1 VPQKTPQKTPQNT
14 QQKTLGLVLHPTRAA
29 DDSLATLR
37 AWSEGHGI
45 ELVARAGDAAR
56 AGCRELDDAAFASTV
71 DAVVSLGGDGT
82 MLGALRL
89 LADRPVPVVG
99 VNHGHLGFLVDIQ
112 PAELPE
118 ALDRITSGQFGVEL
132 RHALRVRIGDGPA
145 QVAFNDLVVA
155 RPPGR
160 SAVTVDLSVGGDRYG
175 YYRADAVVVATSTGS
190 TAYSYAAGGPVVSP
204 SAPVVLITPVA
215 PMAGISRPLVLSE
228 SEAVGLAVTGAATVE
243 IDGIVVPGECRD
255 TELHVELQ
263 REAGQ
268 VVRLDAARYGARS
281 RVALSLLDLPLRP
294 DQLLEL
300 VPPQMRALREA
311 QRSG

>member
-1 VPQKTPQKTPQNT
+1 MPSKI
-14 QQKTLGLVLHPTRAA
+14 LGLVLHPTRTP

-37 AWSEGHGI
+37 SWSAGHGV
-45 ELVARAGDAAR
+45 ELVARSVDADR
-56 AGCRELDDAAFASTV
+56 AGCRGLPDAEFAATV

-89 LADRPVPVVG
+89 LADRPAPVIG

-112 PAELPE
+112 PAELPD
-118 ALDRITSGQFGVEL
+118 ALDRITSGAFALEL
-132 RHALRVRIGDGPA
+132 RHALRVRIGDGPSA
-145 QVAFNDLVVA
+145 VAFNDVVVS
-155 RPPGR
+155 RSPGR
-160 SAVTVDLSVGGDRYG
+160 SAVAVDLSVSGDRYG

-204 SAPVVLITPVA
+204 SAPVVLMTPVA
-215 PMAGISRPLVLSE
+215 PMAGISRSLVLGDTE
-228 SEAVGLAVTGAATVE
+228 PVGLAVTDPARIE
-243 IDGIVVPGECRD
+243 IDGVAAVEPVRD
-255 TELHVELQ
+255 TVVHVELQ
-263 REAGQ
+263 RDAGQ

-300 VPPQMRALREA
+300 VPPQMRALRDAE
-311 QRSG
+311 RKSGPL

>member
-1 VPQKTPQKTPQNT
+1 MLVPQKNVGS
-14 QQKTLGLVLHPTRAA
+14 QKTLGLVLHPTRTA

-37 AWSEGHGI
+37 AWSDGHGM
-45 ELVARAGDAAR
+45 ELVARAGDASR
-56 AGCRELDDAAFASTV
+56 AACRELDDAEFAASV

-112 PAELPE
+112 PAELPA
-118 ALDRITSGQFGVEL
+118 ALERITTGQFGVEM

-145 QVAFNDLVVA
+145 QVAFNDLVVS
-155 RPPGR
+155 RTPGR
-160 SAVTVDLSVGGDRYG
+160 SAVAVDLSVSGDRYG

-204 SAPVVLITPVA
+204 SAPVVLMTPVA
-215 PMAGISRPLVLSE
+215 PIAGISRPLVLSE
-228 SEAVGLAVTGAATVE
+228 TETVGLAVTDTATVE
-243 IDGIVVPGECRD
+243 IDGIVVPGGCCD
-255 TELHVELQ
+255 TVLHVELQ

-300 VPPQMRALREA
+300 VPPQMRALRDAE
-311 QRSG
+311 RSG